1 MELKEKCPM
10 IKLIDLGNSGNIFT
24 GKIFWDMLRPGVRL
38 AVLGPEGCLTSVIK
52 TIFPGEKEGSFCVET
67 RNTTYLLEST
77 QGQPMVW
84 EPSLCSGA

>member
-10 IKLIDLGNSGNIFT
+10 VKLIDMSNTGKTFT

-52 TIFPGEKEGSFCVET
+52 TIFPGEKEGSYCIKT

-77 QGQPMVW
+77 QGQAMPW
-84 EPSLCSGA
+84 QAALCSSP